1 MDAINAPGLN
11 RIHEYTIQ
19 QIIVAIV
26 ISLVIYVFVQY
37 SPIAAI
43 QLPTAGNTENQPC
56 QESKGVIDEK
66 DLRTWDSED
75 VLAVYDSLVRAH
87 ESINKLALVPESF

>member
-43 QLPTAGNTENQPC
+43 QLPKAGNTENQPC
-56 QESKGVIDEK
+56 QVNKGVIDVTIK
-66 DLRTWDSED
+66 KKNNQAT
-75 VLAVYDSLVRAH
+75 LVAH
-87 ESINKLALVPESF
+87 FLYPL